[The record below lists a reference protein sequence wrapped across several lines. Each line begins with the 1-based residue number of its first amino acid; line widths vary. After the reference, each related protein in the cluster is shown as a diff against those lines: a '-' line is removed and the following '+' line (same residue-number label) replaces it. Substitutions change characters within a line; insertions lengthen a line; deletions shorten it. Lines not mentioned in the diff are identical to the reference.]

1 MCFVLLLVLIVLL
14 PSSGVTAE
22 TLEIKNIYADMY
34 KYMIN
39 KDISELNE
47 ILDDSFVLVHMTG
60 IRQNKQEYLKAI
72 ADGTLNYYSEK
83 TKILMLVLTR
93 IKLFLSVRALLMLL
107 YLVADDTLG
116 GLNLILT

>member
-14 PSSGVTAE
+14 PSSGVAAE